1 MAGILWFVIAVLLVI
16 WLAGLV
22 LDFLGSAIHIFLV
35 VAIAAIIWNVITSR
49 SRA

>member
-1 MAGILWFVIAVLLVI
+1 MVGILWLIAAVLLIV

-35 VAIAAIIWNVITSR
+35 VAVAAVIWNLITSR
-49 SRA
+49 RTA